1 MRQLRHLTVTVLAL
15 LMPFVSAGAMA
26 EAPSGP
32 SPPGQG
38 GLRVVS
44 MNLCTDQLAL
54 LIARPGQLVSVSRLA
69 TRADMAVVS
78 DLVTPD
84 MTTNHGLA
92 EEIIRLE
99 PDLVL
104 AGIYTTR
111 ATVELL
117 KRLGTRV
124 EEFTPEASF
133 DDLKANIR
141 RMADLLGNR
150 DRGEALV
157 AAFEAEL
164 AKTPSSWSA
173 GEAPVVGSYATNTYT
188 AGAGTLE
195 NQIVRAAGL
204 RHLGE
209 EMGITGSRRVPLER
223 LLLADPDFVMISPRF
238 VNNPARAAE
247 ILRHPALDLRFPD
260 ERRIASDVR
269 YSICGAPFTAEA
281 VTRLRQAVERT
292 EMQPEESSARP

>member
-1 MRQLRHLTVTVLAL
+1 MKQLRRMTVAVLAL
-15 LMPFVSAGAMA
+15 LMPFASAGATA
-26 EAPSGP
+26 EAPPGP
-32 SPPGQG
+32 IPPGQEG
-38 GLRVVS
+38 QRVVS

-69 TRADMAVVS
+69 ARADMAVVS
-78 DLVTPD
+78 DLVTPE
-84 MTTNHGLA
+84 MAINHGLA

-111 ATVELL
+111 ATVQLL

-133 DDLKANIR
+133 EDLKANIR
-141 RMADLLGNR
+141 RMADLLGNK

-157 AAFEAEL
+157 AAFETEL
-164 AKTPSSWSA
+164 AKTPSRWSA
-173 GEAPVVGSYATNTYT
+173 GEAPVVGSYATNTYS

-209 EMGITGSRRVPLER
+209 EMGINGSRRVPLER
-223 LLLADPDFVMISPRF
+223 LLLADPDYVMISPRF
-238 VNNPARAAE
+238 VNNPSRAAE

-260 ERRIASDVR
+260 ERRIAADVR

-292 EMQPEESSARP
+292 EMKPEESSAKP